1 MNALEIKL
9 NAVIEILE
17 NKEKKINNVIDYLKE
32 SKSELIDLH
41 GQYNGKSE
49 YELMDLYIE
58 KVFSKSLR
66 EIRK

>member
-41 GQYNGKSE
+41 GRYNGKSE

-66 EIRK
+66 

>member
-32 SKSELIDLH
+32 SKSDATMEN
-41 GQYNGKSE
+41 QN
-49 YELMDLYIE
+49 MN
-58 KVFSKSLR
+58 
-66 EIRK
+66 

>member
-41 GQYNGKSE
+41 GRYNGKSE

-66 EIRK
+66 AIRK

>member
-1 MNALEIKL
+1 MKALEIKL

-41 GQYNGKSE
+41 GRYNGKSE